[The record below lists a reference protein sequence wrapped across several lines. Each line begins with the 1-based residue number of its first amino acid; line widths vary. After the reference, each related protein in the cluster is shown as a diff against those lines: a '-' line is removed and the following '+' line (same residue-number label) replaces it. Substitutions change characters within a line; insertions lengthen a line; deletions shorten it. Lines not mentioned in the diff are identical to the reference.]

1 LFVILKNDRADR
13 QEKIKFLTL
22 QKKKMTKLGTLEIN
36 KIHQGDCIEL
46 LKKLPDNSVD
56 LIFADPPYN
65 LQLNGELYRPNQT
78 KVDAVNDEWDKFESK
93 EEYDKFTAAW
103 VKECYRVL
111 KNTGSFW
118 VIGTY
123 HNIFRVGA
131 ILQDTGFWI
140 LNDIIWIK
148 TNPMPNFKGTRFNNA
163 HETLIWATKS
173 KTSKYTFHYHS
184 MKVMNDDLQMR
195 SDWLIPICQGNER
208 IKVNGQKAH
217 STQKPAELLFRI
229 IISTSNPDDIVLDP
243 FSGSGTTAA
252 VAKRLG
258 RKYIAFEKEPFYI
271 KVANER
277 LDKIKPLE
285 KQLLEYRIEKRK
297 PKVPFG
303 CLIEKGFVKI
313 GENLYSRDGKYFAQ
327 VQADASLLYNGI
339 VGSIHKISATILKKE
354 NHNGWTYWHVKRN
367 NKLVSIDQLRY
378 DYENKYLKSLSYA
391 NNEIPFENNSV
402 NEPEESFLSYAD
414 NAI

>member
-1 LFVILKNDRADR
+1 
-13 QEKIKFLTL
+13 
-22 QKKKMTKLGTLEIN
+22 MTKLGTLDLN

-78 KVDAVNDEWDKFESK
+78 KVDAVNDAWDKFESK
-93 EEYDKFTAAW
+93 EDYDKFTTLW
-103 VKECYRVL
+103 LKECHRVL
-111 KNTGSFW
+111 KNSGSIW

-123 HNIFRVGA
+123 HNIFRVGT
-131 ILQDTGFWI
+131 ILQNIGFWL

-173 KTSKYTFHYHS
+173 KSSNYTFHYHS

-195 SDWLIPICQGNER
+195 SDWLIPICQGKER

-217 STQKPAELLFRI
+217 STQKPAELLYRI

-258 RKYIAFEKEPFYI
+258 RKYIAFEREPFYVKI
-271 KVANER
+271 ANER
-277 LDKIKPLE
+277 LEKIIPLDKP
-285 KQLLEYRIEKRK
+285 LLEYKIEKRK

-303 CLIEKGFVKI
+303 CLIEKGYVKI
-313 GENLYSRDGKYFAQ
+313 GENLFSRDGKYFAQ
-327 VQADASLLYNGI
+327 VQADASLLFNGI
-339 VGSIHKISATILKKE
+339 AGSIHKISATILKKE
-354 NHNGWTYWHVKRN
+354 NHNGWSYWYIRRD
-367 NKLVSIDQLRY
+367 NKLISIDQLRH
-378 DYENKYLKSLSYA
+378 DYENKFLKSKDSAYK
-391 NNEIPFENNSV
+391 EIQFEENLIH
-402 NEPEESFLSYAD
+402 EPEESFLSYA
-414 NAI
+414 NNGIQSV

>member
-1 LFVILKNDRADR
+1 
-13 QEKIKFLTL
+13 
-22 QKKKMTKLGTLEIN
+22 MTKLGTLDLN

-46 LKKLPDNSVD
+46 LKKVPDNSVD

-78 KVDAVNDEWDKFESK
+78 KVDAVSDAWDKFESK
-93 EEYDKFTAAW
+93 EDYDKFTTLW
-103 VKECYRVL
+103 MKECHRIL
-111 KNTGSFW
+111 KPSGSFW

-131 ILQDTGFWI
+131 ILQNIGFWM

-173 KTSKYTFHYHS
+173 KSSNYTFHYHS

-195 SDWLIPICQGNER
+195 SDWLIPICQGDER

-217 STQKPAELLFRI
+217 STQKPAELLMRI
-229 IISTSNPDDIVLDP
+229 ILSTSNPDDIVLDP

-258 RKYIAFEKEPFYI
+258 RKYIAFDREEFYI
-271 KVANER
+271 QVANNR
-277 LDKIKPLE
+277 LSKIKPLE
-285 KQLLEYRIEKRK
+285 KPLLEYRIERRK

-303 CLIEKGFVKI
+303 NLIEKGYVKI
-313 GENLYSRDGKYFAQ
+313 GENLFSHDGKNFAQ
-327 VQADASLLYNGI
+327 VQADASLALNGE
-339 VGSIHKISATILKKE
+339 VGSIHKISACILKKE
-354 NHNGWTYWHVKRN
+354 NHNGWSYWYVKRN
-367 NKLVSIDQLRY
+367 NRLISIDELRH
-378 DYENKYLKSLSYA
+378 DFEKKFLKPETKEYSQ
-391 NNEIPFENNSV
+391 IQFENNLV
-402 NEPEESFLSYAD
+402 HEPEENFLANGNNGKPSL
-414 NAI
+414 